1 MNSAL
6 VRSLHL
12 NPQPLVMCFAEEKP
26 ASALLHDAAKWGC
39 VISLFKA
46 SAAGRIIVLDRDN
59 YDCLMQGQGRCF
71 EGEYSSIGLPNYAPD
86 CEYIV
91 LKPLRQVDAADNP
104 QVICMFPEL
113 KQLDNL
119 LRLANIDRPGRDAVF
134 APHAT
139 ACQTAYLL
147 PYHEGHQDRPRA
159 VIGGFDYVSRQH
171 ISADKVTFALPW
183 RLFEA
188 METAFAESA

>member
-1 MNSAL
+1 
-6 VRSLHL
+6 
-12 NPQPLVMCFAEEKP
+12 MCFAEEKP